1 MRTQLK
7 TASCSARLKKSE
19 ADLKRC
25 SSLVTELKKQLRKA
39 HKEIDYLKNGTKDPL
54 SNEKNR

>member
-19 ADLKRC
+19 AELKRC
-25 SSLVTELKKQLRKA
+25 SSIVTELKKRLRKA
-39 HKEIDYLKNGTKDPL
+39 HKEIDYLKNGT
-54 SNEKNR
+54 